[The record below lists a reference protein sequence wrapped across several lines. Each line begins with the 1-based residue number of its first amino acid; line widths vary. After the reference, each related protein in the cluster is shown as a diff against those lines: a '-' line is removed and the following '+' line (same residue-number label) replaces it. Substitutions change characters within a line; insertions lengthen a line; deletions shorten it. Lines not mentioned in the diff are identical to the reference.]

1 MLKYIYEKY
10 DLQKT
15 FFLVIYIVR
24 HDLWAMQGAGKTFL
38 LKAILSQSR
47 VNTNANVEN
56 KLPESDDQE
65 GIARGLCYC
74 VSAGV
79 NLQVFIFFYLFFL
92 L

>member
-1 MLKYIYEKY
+1 MLPISIMKI
-10 DLQKT
+10 L
-15 FFLVIYIVR
+15 
-24 HDLWAMQGAGKTFL
+24 QGAGKTSL

-65 GIARGLCYC
+65 GIAGGLWYC

-79 NLQVFIFFYLFFL
+79 NLQDLNREVSRFRDEL
-92 L
+92 

>member
-1 MLKYIYEKY
+1 MKNMIYKRCFC
-10 DLQKT
+10 
-15 FFLVIYIVR
+15 FFLVIYIVT
-24 HDLWAMQGAGKTFL
+24 HDLWAMQGAGKTSL

-65 GIARGLCYC
+65 GIAGGLCYC

-79 NLQVFIFFYLFFL
+79 NLQVFIFFFL